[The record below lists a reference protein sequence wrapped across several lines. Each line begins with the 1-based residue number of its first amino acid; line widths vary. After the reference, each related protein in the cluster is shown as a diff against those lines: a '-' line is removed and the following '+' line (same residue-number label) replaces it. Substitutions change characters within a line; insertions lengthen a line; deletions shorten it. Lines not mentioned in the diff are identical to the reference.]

1 MIHYEA
7 DTQYHLTVKL
17 RENTRKLFFLWEFL
31 LSEGLQDA
39 AREYLSEHEDEELPF
54 ELNS

>member
-1 MIHYEA
+1 MIHYEV
-7 DTQYHLTVKL
+7 DTQHHLTVKL

-31 LSEGLQDA
+31 SSEGLQNA

-54 ELNS
+54 ELNF